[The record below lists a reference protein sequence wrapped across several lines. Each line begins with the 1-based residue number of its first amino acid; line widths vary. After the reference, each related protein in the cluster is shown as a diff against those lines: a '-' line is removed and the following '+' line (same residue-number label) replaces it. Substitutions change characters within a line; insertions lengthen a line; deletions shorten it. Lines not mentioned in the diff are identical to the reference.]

1 MFADWRPTLVRSI
14 GTAPMANAE
23 TAPLNRFPK
32 K

>member
-1 MFADWRPTLVRSI
+1 MSADFRPTLVRSM

-23 TAPLNRFPK
+23 TAPATRLLK